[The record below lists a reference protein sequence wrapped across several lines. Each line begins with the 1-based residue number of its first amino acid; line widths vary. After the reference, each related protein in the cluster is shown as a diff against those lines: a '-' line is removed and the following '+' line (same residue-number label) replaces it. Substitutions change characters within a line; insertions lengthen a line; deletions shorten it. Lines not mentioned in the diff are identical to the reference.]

1 MEPQPVKKR
10 RRRLWPRLLLI
21 VVLGLAGYTAFVR
34 WWSYSDGERVGVL
47 QKLSHKGWLC
57 KTYEGEL
64 ALYVVSGVAPQIWSF
79 TVSDEAVVKKLNPEL
94 GERVRLHYDEH
105 VGLPSSCFG
114 DTRYFVDR
122 VEPVVPPA
130 PIPATPGPAP
140 APAPLPTPSSAPLPS
155 T

>member
-1 MEPQPVKKR
+1 MEHPVKKR
-10 RRRLWPRLLLI
+10 RRRVLPVLLFI
-21 VVLGLAGYTAFVR
+21 VLLGVAGYTAFVR

-57 KTYEGEL
+57 KTTEGEL

-79 TVSDEAVVKKLNPEL
+79 TVSDEAVNRALNAQL

-122 VEPVVPPA
+122 VEPVRQTP
-130 PIPATPGPAP
+130 PIPSSPGPAA
-140 APAPLPTPSSAPLPS
+140 APPPLPS
-155 T
+155 P